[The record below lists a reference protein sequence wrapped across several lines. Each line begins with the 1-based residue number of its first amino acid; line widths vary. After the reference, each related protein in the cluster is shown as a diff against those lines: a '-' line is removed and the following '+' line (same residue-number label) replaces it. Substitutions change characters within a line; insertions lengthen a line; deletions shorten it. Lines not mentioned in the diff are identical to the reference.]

1 MKMLD
6 RWIRD
11 ADDIRREAR
20 SRAELAA
27 RGGRGVG
34 GWGAIGIAAI
44 GAAIGAAAAF
54 LLDPDRGRSR
64 RARYGDQAAAL
75 MRRGLR
81 ESGHVARFAGATLAG
96 RAQAVRSA
104 GRHGTG
110 ELNDAALTAKVETEL
125 FRDPTLPKG
134 TLNVNVERGIVVLR
148 GQVDSDAQRKEIEVR
163 AAAIPGVWSV
173 RNLTHVAGEPA
184 PEEVLIAS

>member
-1 MKMLD
+1 MQRGTRPADLPGEPRVETCKGVAEMKMLD

-20 SRAELAA
+20 SRAELAV
-27 RGGRGVG
+27 RGSRGVG

-44 GAAIGAAAAF
+44 GAAIGAAVAF

-64 RARYGDQAAAL
+64 RARYG
-75 MRRGLR
+75 
-81 ESGHVARFAGATLAG
+81 
-96 RAQAVRSA
+96 AQAVRSA

-184 PEEVLIAS
+184 PEEE